1 MKNRR
6 KVISVILAAVL
17 SLGVFTGC
25 GNSGSSETNTEGS
38 TETATESSSEADT
51 ESSTETSSD
60 NGVTVRIA
68 YNGGVSSARDVG
80 FNAAFLTG
88 HLEEI
93 LAEDGV
99 KFEISSFANGP
110 AINEAFLAGEI
121 DIANSMGDQ
130 PLVVGIN
137 NGVDVTTLGSIYAD
151 GFSQGLV
158 VAPDSEVTSVEELKG
173 KKVSVYVGT
182 NGHKQL
188 LALLSAHGLSG
199 SDVEL
204 VNIAEND
211 AAVAALAAG
220 DVDAIFIGAPVFGTV
235 EEKGIGR
242 PIGDLSEH
250 PTYIFIQST
259 QSFADEHPEIVKDY
273 LRAIQWGEEW
283 FKENEDEYYKLTA
296 EYFGISE
303 EDARSYVET
312 VEWGLELTDAEVGTL
327 YETSTFLV
335 DQGLIPKEVPKETI
349 DAHVSNLLNELD

>member
-1 MKNRR
+1 MKKRS
-6 KVISVILAAVL
+6 KLLSAILTAALSVSLLAGCGSSAGENENAAV
-17 SLGVFTGC
+17 
-25 GNSGSSETNTEGS
+25 EES
-38 TETATESSSEADT
+38 TDATEDSTDAA
-51 ESSTETSSD
+51 ESNSD
-60 NGVTVRIA
+60 EGVTVHIA

-88 HLEEI
+88 YLEEL

-99 KFEISSFANGP
+99 SFEITSFANGP

-158 VAPDSEVTSVEELKG
+158 VAPDSDITSVEEVKG

-182 NGHKQL
+182 NSHKQL
-188 LALLSAHGLSG
+188 LSLLSAHGLSG
-199 SDVEL
+199 NDVEL
-204 VNIAEND
+204 VNISDND
-211 AAVAALAAG
+211 SAIAALTVG
-220 DVDAIFIGAPVFGTV
+220 DVDAIFVGAPVFSTV
-235 EEKGIGR
+235 EEKGIGT
-242 PIGDLSEH
+242 PIGDLTDH

-273 LRAIQWGEEW
+273 LRAIKWGEEW
-283 FKENEDEYYKLTA
+283 FKENEEEYYELTA
-296 EYFGISE
+296 EYFDISVD
-303 EDARSYVET
+303 DAREYVET
-312 VEWGLELTDAEVGTL
+312 VEWGLDLTDEEIETL

-335 DQGLIPKEVPKETI
+335 EQGLIPQEVPKETI
-349 DAHVSNLLNELD
+349 DAHISNLLNELEE